1 MEKSSLKYFLA
12 FFIFSVFVSILVL
25 YKLFPI
31 RYYNTVVREAQGID
45 PLLVMALIKVES
57 GFREDAVSPAGAV
70 GLMQLMPST
79 FSWLKERFKLE
90 GDIHRV
96 EDNITF
102 GLLYLSYLLN
112 LYNGDLE
119 KALAAYYV
127 GPSRV
132 GEFEREAAAYVKKVM
147 NYYRVYKILYFWLR

>member
-1 MEKSSLKYFLA
+1 MEKLSLKYFLA
-12 FFIFSVFVSILVL
+12 FFLFSVFVFILVL

-31 RYYNTVVREAQGID
+31 RYYDTVVREAQGID

-79 FSWLKERFKLE
+79 FTWLKERFKLE
-90 GDIHRV
+90 GDIHRA
-96 EDNITF
+96 EDNIAF
-102 GLLYLSYLLN
+102 GLFYLSHLLN
-112 LYNGDLE
+112 LYDGNLE

-132 GEFEREAAAYVKKVM
+132 EEFEREAAVYVRKIM
-147 NYYRVYKILYFWLR
+147 NYYKVYKILYFWLR